1 MMRAVAS
8 AILVLVNIVV
18 TPELLAPLHL
28 EIAGWRTGAIKL
40 LFRKLNST
48 SCEQR
53 RRAQPLIDVA
63 KMPAGLEEL
72 RAPLIVVA
80 ESRDRRAAAGRFQ
93 LRR

>member
-1 MMRAVAS
+1 
-8 AILVLVNIVV
+8 L
-18 TPELLAPLHL
+18 LLAPLDL
-28 EIAGWRTGAIKL
+28 DIGGGPAGSIKF